1 MTVRTVAIFSVA
13 IVMIAMGFW
22 WLSRGSLTLAPVLLV
37 AGYCVAIPV
46 AIMTGGEGTGDRPG
60 GSDE

>member
-1 MTVRTVAIFSVA
+1 VTVRTVAIFSVA
-13 IVMIAMGFW
+13 TIMIAMGFW

-46 AIMTGGEGTGDRPG
+46 AIMAGGEGTGDRPK
-60 GSDE
+60 GSDK